1 MNNMIERL
9 ESMERRY
16 EELNQMLMDP
26 SIGEDIKKM
35 TEVTKEQA
43 SLQAAR
49 SLPCGIVAPSCQIA
63 GSPFSHPHDICV
75 EAFPNMPYCHP
86 DQVQPVPTRNPPR
99 TASQ

>member
-43 SLQAAR
+43 SLQNAYD
-49 SLPCGIVAPSCQIA
+49 LYQEYKKITTGIE
-63 GSPFSHPHDICV
+63 
-75 EAFPNMPYCHP
+75 EAKELLKEIGFDSFCTFEKMKPIFH
-86 DQVQPVPTRNPPR
+86 QL
-99 TASQ
+99 

>member
-43 SLQAAR
+43 SLQNAYD
-49 SLPCGIVAPSCQIA
+49 LYQEYKKITTGIEEAKELLKEDDP
-63 GSPFSHPHDICV
+63 DIK
-75 EAFPNMPYCHP
+75 EM
-86 DQVQPVPTRNPPR
+86 
-99 TASQ
+99 SKM